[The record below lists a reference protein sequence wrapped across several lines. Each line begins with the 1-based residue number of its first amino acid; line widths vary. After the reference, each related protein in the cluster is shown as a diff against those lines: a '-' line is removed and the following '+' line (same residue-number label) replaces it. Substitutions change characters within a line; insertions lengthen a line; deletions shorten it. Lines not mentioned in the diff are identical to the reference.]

1 MLRFDFV
8 RSNISTRIAACT
20 ALVALTAANSAQAAT
35 VRSVNHAAAV
45 QAAAAVRAAANA
57 PALTFTRI
65 DDPQDPTFNQLL
77 GIDDNGVISGYF
89 GSAAKGHPNTGYT
102 IAPPYIPKVQNFISD
117 NLPSSTQTQA
127 TGITNSQTTSGFWA
141 PTNLGF
147 NNQGVPQDQ
156 NYGFIRLVEPNGTIV
171 WLSVNDPAVSSTP
184 KVNQVL
190 GVNSSNNAVG
200 FYNDSNGNAHGYIY
214 SVATGKFSTPF
225 TDSNA
230 VSSTYTG
237 INDEN
242 TISGFYLDGNN
253 QLTKAFIFNG
263 TQVARFLVPGST
275 STQFFGV
282 NNENQAVGSYLGKD
296 NFQHGVVYSAKT
308 NKYIIVNDP
317 AGAQGTT
324 LNGINDK
331 HQAVG
336 FYTDAWGNTHG
347 LLVNNIP
354 FF

>member
-1 MLRFDFV
+1 MLRSDFV
-8 RSNISTRIAACT
+8 RSHISTRIAACT
-20 ALVALTAANSAQAAT
+20 ALIALTAASSAQAAT
-35 VRSVNHAAAV
+35 VRSVNHAA
-45 QAAAAVRAAANA
+45 QVRVAGA
-57 PALTFTRI
+57 PAAPNAAPLTFTRI

-102 IAPPYIPKVQNFISD
+102 IAPPYVPNVSNFISD

-127 TGITNSQTTSGFWA
+127 TGITNSNTTSGFWA
-141 PTNLGF
+141 PTNLGL
-147 NNQGVPQDQ
+147 NAQGAPLDQ
-156 NYGFIRLVEPNGTIV
+156 NYGFIRLVENNGTVV
-171 WLSVNDPAVSSTP
+171 WLSVNDPAANSTP

-190 GVNSSNNAVG
+190 GVNSSLNAVG
-200 FYNDSNGNAHGYIY
+200 FYNDKNGNAHGYIY

-225 TDSNA
+225 TDRFA

-237 INDEN
+237 INDKN

-253 QLTKAFIFNG
+253 QITRAFIYTALG
-263 TQVARFLVPGST
+263 QLARFNVPGST

-282 NNENQAVGSYLGKD
+282 NNENEAVGSYLGSD
-296 NFQHGVVYSAKT
+296 GFQHGVVYNANT

-317 AGAQGTT
+317 AGAQGTI

-331 HQAVG
+331 HQVVG
-336 FYTDAWGNTHG
+336 FYTDAGGNTHG
-347 LLVNNIP
+347 VLVGNVP
-354 FF
+354 